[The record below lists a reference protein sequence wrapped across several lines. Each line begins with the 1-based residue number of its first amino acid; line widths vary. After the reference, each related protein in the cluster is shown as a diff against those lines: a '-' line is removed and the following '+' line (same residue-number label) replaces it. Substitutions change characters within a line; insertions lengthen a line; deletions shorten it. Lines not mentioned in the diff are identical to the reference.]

1 MQNNKN
7 DIRHDIVDGL
17 NKSFVLN
24 KVINFIFDKKEVKC
38 AKIINEFIIVLE
50 DNTSVEKIKKNNE
63 LREKI
68 NKIYYMIENNH
79 MVEKW
84 LNIWIISCSL
94 AYELSKR

>member
-7 DIRHDIVDGL
+7 EIRHDIVDGL

-63 LREKI
+63 LREII

-79 MVEKW
+79 MVEK
-84 LNIWIISCSL
+84 
-94 AYELSKR
+94 

>member
-1 MQNNKN
+1 MYTNMQNNKN
-7 DIRHDIVDGL
+7 EIRHDIVDGL

-79 MVEKW
+79 MVEK
-84 LNIWIISCSL
+84 
-94 AYELSKR
+94 